1 MMFSP
6 GGEIIMAQFAIMR
19 TRKLKSGAAMRGLE
33 RHNERLREVP
43 GADPDRARD
52 NQIIVGQDEQL
63 NDAFARL
70 TEGQKVRSNAV
81 RAVEVM
87 MTFSPEAPPKDL
99 QAWVR
104 DNRRWLEQEFG
115 KENLVKLYLHMDEAT
130 PHLHAVVIPID
141 PKGKLNCRHFLGGA
155 DKLSA
160 LQDRYAVAMK
170 PHNLERGN
178 KGNKARHQSVKK
190 FYSLIQTPT
199 IEQLPPPKPLEG
211 AKAYRDRL
219 APVVEKLNANFAQ
232 AKIIGEKLRQK
243 ERASRIQKAKA
254 KSADRPKESIGKK
267 ILKAKN
273 QERG

>member
-1 MMFSP
+1 
-6 GGEIIMAQFAIMR
+6 
-19 TRKLKSGAAMRGLE
+19 
-33 RHNERLREVP
+33 
-43 GADPDRARD
+43 
-52 NQIIVGQDEQL
+52 
-63 NDAFARL
+63 
-70 TEGQKVRSNAV
+70 
-81 RAVEVM
+81 M

-99 QAWVR
+99 RAWVR

-115 KENLVKLYLHMDEAT
+115 KKNLVKLYLHMDETT

-160 LQDRYAVAMK
+160 LQDRYAEAMK
-170 PHNLERGN
+170 PHGLERGN
-178 KGNKARHQSVKK
+178 KGSKARHQSVKQ

-254 KSADRPKESIGKK
+254 KSVGRTKESISKK

>member
-1 MMFSP
+1 
-6 GGEIIMAQFAIMR
+6 MAQFAIMR

-33 RHNERLREVP
+33 QHNERLREVP

-63 NDAFARL
+63 NDTFARL

-141 PKGKLNCRHFLGGA
+141 PKGNSTVGTSWGA

-232 AKIIGEKLRQK
+232 AKIIGEAPAEGTRQPD
-243 ERASRIQKAKA
+243 QKAKA